1 MTLREERGSVHNTH
15 TTNSKSDTNNYGW
28 NTEIVVLLNK
38 IRINSSFL
46 SEKHRQRFFI
56 YKQIGNYFDIP
67 VIILSVLSSSF
78 SVGSQEY
85 LSQRTI
91 SLISCFISIFITIIT
106 SIKIYLNIDNILKN
120 EIEISKN
127 FYILSIDIYKILLLS
142 PGDRTERPL
151 EYLNKAYTMYQK
163 LYEKSNLLKRRFR
176 NDNLIELPNEFFSSE
191 DAPETKNINFKKNE
205 SSKVINYNGSQ
216 VPFPSI
222 LPNLGQQHQQANS
235 NNSTSNN
242 SNINNNTR
250 HTDPDIRSSL
260 SSLGSPLNEK
270 QKRIRDLNITI
281 PNMMERNKSN
291 SEAPL
296 PLRLPDNEVISE
308 PKTEQRNSF
317 IMGSQNRNKSFKSI
331 FDSSPALSSVL
342 RTSHKSGDRQQSSST
357 DSDIEFGIDFENS
370 L

>member
-1 MTLREERGSVHNTH
+1 MTLREERNSVHN
-15 TTNSKSDTNNYGW
+15 KSDSNNHGW

-191 DAPETKNINFKKNE
+191 DAPETKSMRLKNND
-205 SSKVINYNGSQ
+205 SSKVINYNGNQ
-216 VPFPSI
+216 VPFPCI
-222 LPNLGQQHQQANS
+222 LPNLGHQQKQQTNY
-235 NNSTSNN
+235 NN
-242 SNINNNTR
+242 INTR
-250 HTDPDIRSSL
+250 HTDPDLRSTL
-260 SSLGSPLNEK
+260 SDLGSPTNEK

-281 PNMMERNKSN
+281 PNLMDSNKSD
-291 SEAPL
+291 SDTSSSSK
-296 PLRLPDNEVISE
+296 LPDNEVISE

-317 IMGSQNRNKSFKSI
+317 IMGSQTRNKSFKSI

-342 RTSHKSGDRQQSSST
+342 RTSHKSGDRQTSSST